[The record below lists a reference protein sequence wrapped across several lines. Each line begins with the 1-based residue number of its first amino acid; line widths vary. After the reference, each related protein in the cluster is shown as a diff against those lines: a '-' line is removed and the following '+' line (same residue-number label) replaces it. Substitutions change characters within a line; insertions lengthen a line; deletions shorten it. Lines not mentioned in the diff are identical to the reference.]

1 MRWRRLPQA
10 QNYCAYV
17 IAQPNLRKNQVISN
31 TERIGILCRIED
43 FFQKA
48 TIRVPAPQAQQLV
61 QIEPDILEWFQ
72 AQSGE
77 YKTLINSV
85 LRRYIKNCD
94 EHRAV

>member
-1 MRWRRLPQA
+1 MSDK
-10 QNYCAYV
+10 
-17 IAQPNLRKNQVISN
+17 NLRN
-31 TERIGILCRIED
+31 TSGTNWTALESMNDEEIDYSDIPPLTED

-48 TIRVPAPQAQQLV
+48 TLRVPAPQAQHVV

-85 LRRYIKNCD
+85 LRRYIKNCE